1 MRAHFQPTAHGEL
14 ATWLVAANA
23 GDAAAYRRLLEAL
36 VPLLR
41 RAARRTCLRRGMT
54 VDVERVVQQVLL
66 AIHAKR
72 QTWDTRQ
79 PLAAWVWAIARAA
92 LADVWLTSA
101 ESATPQVRPPL

>member
-1 MRAHFQPTAHGEL
+1 
-14 ATWLVAANA
+14 
-23 GDAAAYRRLLEAL
+23 
-36 VPLLR
+36 
-41 RAARRTCLRRGMT
+41 MT